1 MLPTVSTEDRTD
13 TLATGVSLRPTI
25 AELPRAARTEPL
37 HVERATSPEGQGPA
51 AAQAIAS
58 GSPGASAGHQ
68 GGGVDPV
75 FVEAPR
81 ALREQ
86 DLRVGA
92 LRLAQTL
99 EASLLIANEGLSQKA
114 AAKRVGVS
122 EKDLSIWLRILRSK
136 GESATAADFAPRHAF
151 AGRRPAHGLTAAE
164 LAEARSR
171 AARINRTRT
180 AGSIPEGLRAAVRE
194 GALRP
199 ETVELMR
206 EREAAGLPLLPES
219 ATRLL
224 GTSEPLVRAIR
235 APRNAGLEYISA
247 PGSLHIV
254 DDDDAAGGERM
265 LQPGERWTID
275 DGSVNLV
282 LIVPGLERP
291 GDPCFDRWGV
301 CVGRF
306 QFLLCVDQRTRCIVG
321 WSFTARPRDS
331 YRAEDLTATLHNAM
345 LEHGAPRG
353 ITLEHGV
360 SAARLITDT
369 MAAVGVKIHRSI
381 SPHSKVVE
389 SVFNLLWS
397 KLSLLTGQVGRFRG
411 EEEAVNL
418 LLARIRGGSL
428 DPRGQLLA
436 LPAVLSALRDT
447 VAEFNRQWVS
457 SERYGRWIPGEFYAA
472 KSPAML
478 RRISPRDAW
487 MFSPVITEPL
497 TVQGF
502 AVTTTVPLIPGHSI
516 KFVFADESL
525 VEISGRKVKLYFNPF
540 AVDCIATAVLAEAAG
555 PYQAGRVMGQLRQ
568 VDRLARFTR
577 RAMGYGLDPDIGLEA
592 ARSHQ
597 QALRRH
603 VQATRPDGSVGV
615 QSHEIRTGDG
625 QVQRAEMPG
634 ARSTTPEPER
644 AARPAPR
651 AVQPEAVDRN
661 SALSDPRLR
670 EFLADEDD
678 E

>member
-1 MLPTVSTEDRTD
+1 
-13 TLATGVSLRPTI
+13 
-25 AELPRAARTEPL
+25 
-37 HVERATSPEGQGPA
+37 
-51 AAQAIAS
+51 
-58 GSPGASAGHQ
+58 
-68 GGGVDPV
+68 
-75 FVEAPR
+75 
-81 ALREQ
+81 
-86 DLRVGA
+86 
-92 LRLAQTL
+92 
-99 EASLLIANEGLSQKA
+99 
-114 AAKRVGVS
+114 
-122 EKDLSIWLRILRSK
+122 
-136 GESATAADFAPRHAF
+136 
-151 AGRRPAHGLTAAE
+151 
-164 LAEARSR
+164 
-171 AARINRTRT
+171 
-180 AGSIPEGLRAAVRE
+180 
-194 GALRP
+194 
-199 ETVELMR
+199 
-206 EREAAGLPLLPES
+206 
-219 ATRLL
+219 
-224 GTSEPLVRAIR
+224 
-235 APRNAGLEYISA
+235 
-247 PGSLHIV
+247 
-254 DDDDAAGGERM
+254 
-265 LQPGERWTID
+265 
-275 DGSVNLV
+275 
-282 LIVPGLERP
+282 
-291 GDPCFDRWGV
+291 
-301 CVGRF
+301 
-306 QFLLCVDQRTRCIVG
+306 
-321 WSFTARPRDS
+321 
-331 YRAEDLTATLHNAM
+331 
-345 LEHGAPRG
+345 
-353 ITLEHGV
+353 V

-369 MAAVGVKIHRSI
+369 MAAVGVKIYRSI

-418 LLARIRGGSL
+418 LLSRIRGGAL
-428 DPRGQLLA
+428 DPRGQLLE
-436 LPAVLSALRDT
+436 LPGVLTALRDT

-457 SERYGRWIPGEFYAA
+457 SERYGRWIPGEFYGSKA
-472 KSPAML
+472 PAML

-540 AVDCIATAVLAEAAG
+540 AADCVATAVLAEAAG

-615 QSHEIRTGDG
+615 QTHEIRTGDG
-625 QVQRAEMPG
+625 QVRRAEMPSAAAG
-634 ARSTTPEPER
+634 PSATPDRIP
-644 AARPAPR
+644 RPAPR
-651 AVQPEAVDRN
+651 ATQPEAPDRN